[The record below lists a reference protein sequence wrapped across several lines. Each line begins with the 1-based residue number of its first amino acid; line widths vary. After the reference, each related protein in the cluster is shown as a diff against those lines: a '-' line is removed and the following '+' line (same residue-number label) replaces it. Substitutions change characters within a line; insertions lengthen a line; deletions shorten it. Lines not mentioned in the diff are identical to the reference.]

1 MLSNGILMVI
11 ELRKLVL
18 VLVYVKTVFELE
30 NRNQG
35 EDSLQLSGTGF
46 RSRNLV
52 AMG

>member
-1 MLSNGILMVI
+1 VLLNGILMVI

-18 VLVYVKTVFELE
+18 VLVLELE